1 MDMITKLKVRKYFA
15 LLLNGVHGEELSKLE
30 ELWTKANLPE
40 EGGKWRKIGFTTDA
54 PKWKFN
60 EQHNR
65 PAERSCP
72 FAKTSIE
79 AELLCDYWD
88 VSTEYITLWNEIEAM
103 VDDFPKVSALVR
115 SQLKFALRDEAIKQL
130 YEFEKDMLEVEY
142 KVIRD
147 RKLKELELDDDLLS
161 KPQ

>member
-1 MDMITKLKVRKYFA
+1 MKRTHIPPRKAAEGWKNYGQKRIYLKKVIFK
-15 LLLNGVHGEELSKLE
+15 K
-30 ELWTKANLPE
+30 
-40 EGGKWRKIGFTTDA
+40 
-54 PKWKFN
+54 
-60 EQHNR
+60 QHNR

-88 VSTEYITLWNEIEAM
+88 VSTECKLWNEIEAM

>member
-1 MDMITKLKVRKYFA
+1 MHGFMKKDIQKNEV
-15 LLLNGVHGEELSKLE
+15 VHLQKHQLRR
-30 ELWTKANLPE
+30 NYYVI
-40 EGGKWRKIGFTTDA
+40 IGMLVPNPTVKSF
-54 PKWKFN
+54 F
-60 EQHNR
+60 R
-65 PAERSCP
+65 
-72 FAKTSIE
+72 
-79 AELLCDYWD
+79 
-88 VSTEYITLWNEIEAM
+88 LWNEIEAM

>member
-1 MDMITKLKVRKYFA
+1 MKRTHIPPHKAAEGWKNYGQKQIYLKKVV
-15 LLLNGVHGEELSKLE
+15 NGK
-30 ELWTKANLPE
+30 
-40 EGGKWRKIGFTTDA
+40 KIGFTTDA

>member
-1 MDMITKLKVRKYFA
+1 MKRTHIPPRKAAEGWKNYGQKRIYLKKVV
-15 LLLNGVHGEELSKLE
+15 NGEKLE
-30 ELWTKANLPE
+30 RYSKS
-40 EGGKWRKIGFTTDA
+40 K
-54 PKWKFN
+54 
-60 EQHNR
+60 QHNR